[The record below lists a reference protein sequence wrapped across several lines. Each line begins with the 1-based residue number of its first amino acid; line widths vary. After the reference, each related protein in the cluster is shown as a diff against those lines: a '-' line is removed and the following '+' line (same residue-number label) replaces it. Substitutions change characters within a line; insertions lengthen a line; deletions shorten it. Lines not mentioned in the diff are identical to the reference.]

1 MYLGLGRIISDPCR
15 IAGRFDYWLLVA
27 SAADDIIDILV
38 AVDFFLQTLTIR
50 GIQKK
55 ITQTSFAFACY
66 ILCYCR

>member
-50 GIQKK
+50 GIKK
-55 ITQTSFAFACY
+55 KNYADIICFCLLHT
-66 ILCYCR
+66 LLL